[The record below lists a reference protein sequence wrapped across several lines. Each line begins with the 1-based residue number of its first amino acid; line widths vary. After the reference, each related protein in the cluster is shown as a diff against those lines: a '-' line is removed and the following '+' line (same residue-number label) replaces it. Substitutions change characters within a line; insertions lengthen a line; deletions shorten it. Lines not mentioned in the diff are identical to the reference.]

1 MTLFAEVVFP
11 LPVDQ
16 SFSYVVPAAWTGA
29 AKAGSR
35 VMAPLGN
42 KVQMGFIVQVSDQG
56 PDRAISLK
64 EIIEV
69 IDEVPPISED
79 ILSFTRQLSAAHF
92 SSWGEFLAASLPPSA
107 VVKTTAKAFL
117 TEKGGDALKE
127 KKLSRDEKKVAEVLG
142 EKPYSLFFLRKKTG
156 VKNISSLAARM
167 EKKGLI
173 RVERETKTA
182 REKKEIPIILPP
194 SQLELDF
201 SVDESVEEAAGVILG
216 AMDKGAFAPFYLSGP
231 GPKRQAVYFLLIRKI
246 LACSKKVLFLI
257 PELSQAGP
265 LQERLEKGLGG
276 QAVFIHSGLS
286 ERARELAWQKIRSQ
300 KAGVVAGLRSALFS
314 PVERLGLI
322 IVDREHD
329 DSYLQLESPLY
340 DARRGA
346 WLRASGQRA
355 VLVYGSSTPSVEAF
369 YRAQQDGYLL
379 TLKNGHKPK
388 QAVVI
393 DDKTEKGLIS
403 QKLASGLQGSLDE
416 GKPSIVFLNRRG
428 YASFLF
434 CPRCG
439 HIPKCGRCRVSLAYH
454 KKEDRLV
461 CHYCRASQPKIAA
474 CPECGSK
481 VLEPGGA
488 GVEAVEEELR
498 RLFPKA
504 RIACFDSDRV
514 KGQKDRDKVLQGFQA
529 GKIDILVGTQWLAHQ
544 TGLPPVSL
552 IAILNPEALLA
563 IPDFRAAQKTY
574 LALDFMMRLVDAAD
588 KRSEIVIQTAFP
600 NHHSIRAAARRD
612 YPAFYREEIRFR
624 RLMNY
629 PPFSCLAEVSLQG
642 RDLRS
647 LAQKARDVAGCAAA
661 FGRGVEILGPAFT
674 PGATVRG
681 GKRVQVILRTQ
692 NPELLDQVLQECL
705 GRIKI
710 KKSVWRYT

>member
-16 SFSYVVPAAWTGA
+16 SFFYIVPTAWTGA

-42 KVQMGFIVQVSDQG
+42 KVQMGFIVRLSDRG
-56 PDRAISLK
+56 PDRTINLK
-64 EIIEV
+64 EIVEV
-69 IDEVPPISED
+69 VDEVPQISED
-79 ILSFTRQLSAAHF
+79 ILSFTQQLSAAYF

-127 KKLSRDEKKVAEVLG
+127 KKLSRDEKNVAEVLG

-182 REKKEIPIILPP
+182 REKKEIPIKLPP
-194 SQLELDF
+194 TQLELDF
-201 SVDESVEEAAGVILG
+201 SVDESVEEAAGIILA
-216 AMDKGAFAPFYLSGP
+216 AMDKDAFAPFYLYGP

-246 LACSKKVLFLI
+246 LASSKKALFLI
-257 PELSQAGP
+257 PELSQTGP
-265 LQERLEKGLGG
+265 LQENLEKGLAG

-300 KAGVVAGLRSALFS
+300 KAGVTAGLRSALFS
-314 PVERLGLI
+314 PVERMGLV
-322 IVDREHD
+322 IVDDEHD
-329 DSYLQLESPLY
+329 DSYLQLESPAY

-369 YRAQQDGYLL
+369 YRAQQGGYLL

-388 QAVVI
+388 QAVVV
-393 DDKTEKGLIS
+393 DDKTEKDLIS
-403 QKLASGLQGSLDE
+403 QKLASCLQERLDS
-416 GKPSIVFLNRRG
+416 GKPCIVFLNRRG

-434 CPRCG
+434 CPSCG

-461 CHYCRASQPKIAA
+461 CHYCHASQPKIAV

-498 RLFPKA
+498 RLFPQA
-504 RIACFDSDRV
+504 RIAGFDSDRV
-514 KGQKDRDKVLQGFQA
+514 KGKKDRDKVLHGFQA
-529 GKIDILVGTQWLAHQ
+529 GKTDILVGTQWLAHQ

-552 IAILNPEALLA
+552 IGILNPEALLTF
-563 IPDFRAAQKTY
+563 PDFRAAQRTY

-588 KRSEIVIQTAFP
+588 KRSEIVIQSAFP
-600 NHHSIRAAARRD
+600 DHYSIREAARRD
-612 YPAFYREEIRFR
+612 YPAFYREEVRFR

-629 PPFSCLAEVSLQG
+629 PPFSSLAEVLLQG
-642 RDLRS
+642 KDLRV
-647 LAQKARDVAGCAAA
+647 LAKKARDIAGCAAA
-661 FGRGVEILGPAFT
+661 FDRPVEILGPAFT
-674 PGATVRG
+674 PGATGRG
-681 GKRVQVILRTQ
+681 EKRVQVILRTQ
-692 NPELLDQVLQECL
+692 NPELLDQVLRECL
-705 GRIKI
+705 GGIKI
-710 KKSVWRYT
+710 KKSVWRYP